1 MIKNMGR
8 KIDEA
13 MVRRKCD
20 CWIGTYAESEMTCY
34 CEVDKELRY
43 SVFDSESIHSSWR
56 ELDEALRMAREYLVD
71 DFHIYDNIEKRKVLT
86 YE

>member
-1 MIKNMGR
+1 MSEESNP
-8 KIDEA
+8 
-13 MVRRKCD
+13 RRKCD
-20 CWIGTYAESEMTCY
+20 CWIGTYDESEMTCY

-43 SVFDSESIHSSWR
+43 SVFDSEGIHSSWR

-71 DFHIYDNIEKRKVLT
+71 DFYIYDNVQKCKVLT